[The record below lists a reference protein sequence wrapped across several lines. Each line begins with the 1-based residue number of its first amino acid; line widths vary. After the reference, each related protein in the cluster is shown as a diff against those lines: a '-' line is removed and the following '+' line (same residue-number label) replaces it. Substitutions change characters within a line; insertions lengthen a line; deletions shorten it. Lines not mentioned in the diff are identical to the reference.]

1 MNILVAGVAFT
12 DIKGFPFAK
21 YDPVGTNKGSVVIT
35 HGGVSR
41 NVAED
46 LANLGAN
53 VEFLTMLDDSPLGE
67 DVKLRL
73 EAAGV
78 SLQYAVS
85 VPGGGIGMWLAV
97 FDESGNLAGSISKMP
112 DVLPLEKALQ
122 DAGDM
127 LVQSADAVVV
137 EYDTSEE
144 IALLSCSL
152 ARKYNKPLYVIV
164 GNMSVILARSDL
176 MRACDCAIMN
186 DIEAGK
192 LFETSLDLPEKND
205 IAEQVLSCGR
215 RLELKRA
222 IITLGARGCVYA
234 DYTQNSVGWVDSVP
248 CEVVDTTG
256 AGDSFFSAAVI
267 SLSRGQSLR
276 QACLNG
282 ARVAAGVVSSKQ
294 SACSRESRAL
304 LEM

>member
-1 MNILVAGVAFT
+1 MRILVIGVAFS
-12 DIKGFPFAK
+12 DIKGFPFGAF
-21 YDPVGTNKGSVVIT
+21 DPKGTNKGSVVIT

-152 ARKYNKPLYVIV
+152 TRKNNKPLYVIV
-164 GNMSVILARSDL
+164 GNMSVMLACPELVAKTR
-176 MRACDCAIMN
+176 CAIMN
-186 DIEAGK
+186 EIEAVYGISDRADAMYSAIYWAHLGLK
-192 LFETSLDLPEKND
+192 HAKKGVDARMLET
-205 IAEQVLSCGR
+205 IV
-215 RLELKRA
+215 
-222 IITLGARGCVYA
+222 
-234 DYTQNSVGWVDSVP
+234 
-248 CEVVDTTG
+248 
-256 AGDSFFSAAVI
+256 
-267 SLSRGQSLR
+267 R
-276 QACLNG
+276 QAVVIYRRRKGGAENG
-282 ARVAAGVVSSKQ
+282 
-294 SACSRESRAL
+294 
-304 LEM
+304 